1 MDSEHEQHV
10 YSSLLARSDALTLNR
25 WLKAKHDLSTAG
37 TEDLAEAAAELP
49 TLVAEHQS
57 IKAVLRQL
65 YPDTAGALPLRGV
78 AILSTAI
85 AALDQRLAA
94 LQAALDSRG
103 RPAQRVRTGDA
114 AVALVFASGE
124 LLADILAFAG
134 PGEFLFIAPVSRFVR
149 AVYTSTSASLFG
161 TACTTEYS
169 AAYLSASRIEH
180 VMDSDGAF
188 VTALSDMNG
197 DEAMRRSAD
206 ISALLAET
214 GSTALIRRVHAAGLP
229 LYNNLLIGAAR
240 TGSVDHLRSVWR
252 DVLAARKVKTDMW
265 CSVGLELAQV
275 GDDGA
280 GFTWLAAQLRPPER
294 WPAHFANALCHTAA
308 EFGRI
313 ATLRF
318 LLSPTQGQRLFGPAM
333 ALSLAYV
340 ESCSGSSA
348 MLDELRFTDIAD
360 KAHVKSLVDAA
371 AFGDDASVLAWL
383 RAEHANFN
391 FTSITMEAAAGVGG
405 VPVLAWLRAHGCPHD
420 VNTICTALLRSTTAT
435 PLHMEWVRTCGGGD
449 WSPRGMADMLVLAL
463 SCQTPSVARWL
474 RQEGAPWPQ
483 DLAGIVLSESVNV
496 HTVLWAVREGCPFG
510 RWTSEVCA
518 MLTTSQRDMAVKRAL
533 HDLGCPCDCP
543 RP

>member
-124 LLADILAFAG
+124 LLGDIMAFAG
-134 PGEFLFIAPVSRFVR
+134 PGEFLFVAPVSRLVR
-149 AVYTSTSASLFG
+149 AVYTSIAASLYG
-161 TACTTEYS
+161 AACRTEYT
-169 AAYLSASRIEH
+169 AAFLSASRLEY
-180 VMDSDGAF
+180 VLDSDGEF
-188 VTALSDMNG
+188 VAALADM
-197 DEAMRRSAD
+197 DEHAAMLS
-206 ISALLAET
+206 SALLAEI
-214 GSTALIRRVHAAGLP
+214 GSTALMRRVHAAGFP
-229 LYNNLLIGAAR
+229 LHKELLVGAAR
-240 TGSVDHLRSVWR
+240 TGSVGHLHSVWG
-252 DVLAARKVKTDMW
+252 VLIDCEVETDTW
-265 CSVGLELAQV
+265 CRVGIELAKH
-275 GDDGA
+275 GKEGSSA
-280 GFTWLAAQLRPPER
+280 ALAWLAAQRRLPLS
-294 WPAHFANALCHTAA
+294 WPAHFTNVLCNTAA
-308 EFGRI
+308 EYGRI

-318 LLSPTQGQRLFGPAM
+318 LLSPTQGQLLFGPLT

-340 ESCSGSSA
+340 ESCSCSKA
-348 MLDELRFTDIAD
+348 TLDALQYTDITD
-360 KAHVKSLVDAA
+360 KPHVMSLVDAT
-371 AFGDDASVLAWL
+371 AFGNDASVLAWL

-391 FTSITMEAAAGVGG
+391 FTSITMEAAAHMGG
-405 VPVLAWLRAHGCPHD
+405 VRALEWLRAHGCPHD
-420 VNTICTALLRSTTAT
+420 VHTICEALLRSRSAT
-435 PLHMEWVRTCGGGD
+435 PPHMEWVRACGGGD
-449 WSPRGMADMLVLAL
+449 WSPRGMADMLVMAL
-463 SCQTPSVARWL
+463 LCGTTTLARWL

-483 DLAGIVLSESVNV
+483 DLASIVLRGSAHL
-496 HTVLWAVREGCPFG
+496 HTVLWAVRQGCPFG

-518 MLTTSQRDMAVKRAL
+518 VLTSQRNMAVKRAL